1 MNIHKNEVYLP
12 SEDTLLLDY
21 AVRKYKFNMVLEI
34 GTGSGIVSLEL
45 SKRNNVVVA
54 IDVDINIILRLQESC
69 KYIHNMNLI
78 CCDSASPFVDG
89 VFDMIV
95 FNPPYLPSD
104 EIIDIAVD
112 GGQKGI
118 EVTKYWF
125 KEASRCIKE
134 SGVILFV
141 TSSFSDNIELFEF
154 IKNLGYEI
162 RILERNNLFFETLFV
177 VEVRYDN

>member
-78 CCDSASPFVDG
+78 CCDSDG
-89 VFDMIV
+89 
-95 FNPPYLPSD
+95 LP
-104 EIIDIAVD
+104 V
-112 GGQKGI
+112 
-118 EVTKYWF
+118 
-125 KEASRCIKE
+125 
-134 SGVILFV
+134 L
-141 TSSFSDNIELFEF
+141 
-154 IKNLGYEI
+154 
-162 RILERNNLFFETLFV
+162 
-177 VEVRYDN
+177 